1 MKTYQ
6 TAAELAATVGEKQGP
21 SGWLMVT
28 QEMIDTF
35 AKASG
40 DYQWIHVD
48 TERAATEMPDGKTI
62 AHGFLVMSLVS
73 TLQPHIYVVNSKS
86 ILNVGVDRLRFLSS
100 VPVGSRIRLWMEVLE
115 TEEKGGG
122 LRIAARATIE
132 MEGAHKP
139 ALIYE
144 LILLYFD

>member
-21 SGWLMVT
+21 SEWLMVT

-48 TERAATEMPDGKTI
+48 AERAANEMPEGKTI
-62 AHGFLVMSLVS
+62 AHGFLIMSLVS
-73 TLQPHIYVVNSKS
+73 ALQPSIYVVNAKS
-86 ILNVGVDRLRFLSS
+86 ILNVGIDRLRFLSS
-100 VPVGSRIRLWMEVLE
+100 VPVGARIRLWMEVLDSE
-115 TEEKGGG
+115 RKGEG
-122 LRIAARATIE
+122 LRIPARATIE
-132 MEGAHKP
+132 MEGAEKP
-139 ALIYE
+139 ALIFD